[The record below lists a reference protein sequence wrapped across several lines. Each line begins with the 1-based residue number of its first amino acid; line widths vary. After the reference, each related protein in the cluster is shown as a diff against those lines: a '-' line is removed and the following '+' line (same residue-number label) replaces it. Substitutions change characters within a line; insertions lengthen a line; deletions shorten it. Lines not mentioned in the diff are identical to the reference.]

1 MERDT
6 LLRREEE
13 AWRDFAG
20 VIAAV
25 PDARREAE
33 GVVPGWSPHDL
44 LWHCAYWVDFTGGVL
59 EKVRGGDADPEGGQP
74 PEEDIL
80 AEGRRTSWDQ
90 AIARAEAGRE
100 RARSALSAFDDDPIP
115 ELAAQWFREDT
126 FEHYDEHA
134 EQIRAFNV

>member
-1 MERDT
+1 MEQDT
-6 LLRREEE
+6 MLRREEE

-25 PDARREAE
+25 PVDRRSVE
-33 GVVPGWSPHDL
+33 GVVPGWSTHDL
-44 LWHCAYWVDFTGGVL
+44 LWHCAYWTGFAGGVL
-59 EKVRGGDADPEGGQP
+59 DKVRAGDADPEGGQP

-80 AEGRRTSWDQ
+80 AEGRRTTWDV
-90 AIARAEAGRE
+90 ALERAVAGRE
-100 RARSALSAFDDDPIP
+100 RARAALSAFDGAIP

-134 EQIRAFNV
+134 EQIRVFNQ

>member
-6 LLRREEE
+6 MLRREEE

-20 VIAAV
+20 VIGAV
-25 PDARREAE
+25 PADRRSVE
-33 GVVPGWSPHDL
+33 GVVPGWSTHDL
-44 LWHCAYWVDFTGGVL
+44 LWHCAYWTDFAGGVL
-59 EKVRGGDADPEGGQP
+59 EKIRAGDTDPEGGQP

-80 AEGRRTSWDQ
+80 AEGRSATWD
-90 AIARAEAGRE
+90 AALDRAVAGRART
-100 RARSALSAFDDDPIP
+100 RAALSAFDDAIP

-134 EQIRAFNV
+134 EQIRVFNA

>member
-1 MERDT
+1 MELDNM
-6 LLRREEE
+6 LRREEE

-25 PDARREAE
+25 PVDRRSVE
-33 GVVPGWSPHDL
+33 GVVPGWSTHDL
-44 LWHCAYWVDFTGGVL
+44 LWHCAYWTEFAGGVL
-59 EKVRGGDADPEGGQP
+59 DKIRAGDADPEGGQP

-80 AEGRRTSWDQ
+80 AEGRRTTWDV
-90 AIARAEAGRE
+90 ALERAVAGRE
-100 RARSALSAFDDDPIP
+100 RARAGLSAFDRAIP

-134 EQIRAFNV
+134 EQIRVFNQ

>member
-1 MERDT
+1 MERDNM
-6 LLRREEE
+6 LRREEE

-25 PDARREAE
+25 PVDRRSVE
-33 GVVPGWSPHDL
+33 GVVPGWSTHDL
-44 LWHCAYWVDFTGGVL
+44 LWHCAYWTEFAGGVL
-59 EKVRGGDADPEGGQP
+59 DKIRAGDADPEGGQP

-80 AEGRRTSWDQ
+80 AEGRRTTWDV
-90 AIARAEAGRE
+90 ALERAVAGRE
-100 RARSALSAFDDDPIP
+100 RARAGLSAFDRAIP

-134 EQIRAFNV
+134 EQIRVFNQ

>member
-6 LLRREEE
+6 MLRREEE

-20 VIAAV
+20 VIVAM
-25 PDARREAE
+25 PDDRRGAE

-44 LWHCAYWVDFTGGVL
+44 VWHCAYWTEFAGGVL
-59 EKVRGGDADPEGGQP
+59 EKIRAGDADPEGGAL

-80 AEGRRTSWDQ
+80 AEGRRATWDV
-90 AIARAEAGRE
+90 ALERAVAARE
-100 RARSALSAFDDDPIP
+100 RARAALSAFDDAIP

-134 EQIRAFNV
+134 EQIRVFDQ